1 MKRLVVVPGK
11 PIVRYLI
18 IAAFTGLLVGCGGGS
33 SGDSD
38 DDIDLDFDP
47 PIFDPDDVDG
57 DGIPNSEDIDFD
69 PFDLD
74 GDGILNEF
82 DEDVDGDGILNE
94 FDEDFVPGDADGD
107 GFTDPSPSTP
117 CGSESGTDSNSS
129 TANWDDNC
137 TVERTSANGQFADSL
152 YAAGI
157 QRVVYCS
164 GDADAAI
171 DFNEFPEFDD
181 FSDGEFGPLS
191 EAATVAF
198 QSANGLTPDGI
209 VGPQTWGA
217 LRDAITRLEFGIAA
231 PNGIAQDVFGFDSG
245 RCAGTPLFYQSVQLT
260 GAGVIEGGWTLA
272 RNPPNS
278 DEMVEFSTALP
289 FGRL

>member
-1 MKRLVVVPGK
+1 MKRVVVVPGK

-38 DDIDLDFDP
+38 DDIDLDLDP

-57 DGIPNSEDIDFD
+57 DGIPNSEDSDFD

-74 GDGILNEF
+74 NDGILNIN
-82 DEDVDGDGILNE
+82 DDDVDGDGILNE

-117 CGSESGTDSNSS
+117 CGSENGTDSNSS
-129 TANWDDNC
+129 TATWDDNC

-157 QRVVYCS
+157 QRVVFCS
-164 GDADAAI
+164 GFGDGADFAA
-171 DFNEFPEFDD
+171 FA
-181 FSDGEFGPLS
+181 DGEFGPLS
-191 EAATVAF
+191 EAATQDF

-209 VGPQTWGA
+209 VGPQTWGVMQ
-217 LRDAITRLEFGIAA
+217 DAISLLQPGTAG
-231 PNGIAQDVFGFDSG
+231 PNGIAQDVYGFDSG
-245 RCAGTPLFYQSVQLT
+245 RCAGTPLFYQSVQLSGT
-260 GAGVIEGGWTLA
+260 SIIEGGWTLA
-272 RNPPNS
+272 LNPPNS

>member
-1 MKRLVVVPGK
+1 MVVPGK
-11 PIVRYLI
+11 PMVRYLI
-18 IAAFTGLLVGCGGGS
+18 IAAFAGLLVGCGGGS

-38 DDIDLDFDP
+38 DDLEFELDPFDP
-47 PIFDPDDVDG
+47 NDVDG

-69 PFDLD
+69 SFDLD
-74 GDGILNEF
+74 GDGILNIN
-82 DEDVDGDGILNE
+82 DDDVDGDGILNE
-94 FDEDFVPGDADGD
+94 FDDDFVAGDADGD

-137 TVERTSANGQFADSL
+137 TVERTSVNGQFADSL

-157 QRVVYCS
+157 QRVVFCS
-164 GDADAAI
+164 GFGDGADFAA
-171 DFNEFPEFDD
+171 FA
-181 FSDGEFGPLS
+181 DGEFGPLS
-191 EAATVAF
+191 EAATQDF

-217 LRDAITRLEFGIAA
+217 LRDAITMLEFGTAG
-231 PNGIAQDVFGFDSG
+231 PDGVAQDVFGFETG
-245 RCAGTPLFYQSVQLT
+245 RCAGIPLFYQSVRLEGIST
-260 GAGVIEGGWTLA
+260 VEGGWTLA

-289 FGRL
+289 FGVL